1 MAGEM
6 LDRVLDRTVP
16 LKAQVAVA
24 RSHRL
29 ASDGIWLD
37 AGAVNIELLT
47 SEPVGPRAASPI
59 DEHRSE
65 HIAVKRF
72 DRSQSDTW
80 ITQ

>member
-1 MAGEM
+1 VAGEM

-37 AGAVNIELLT
+37 ARAVNIKRALL
-47 SEPVGPRAASPI
+47 SIWG
-59 DEHRSE
+59 
-65 HIAVKRF
+65 
-72 DRSQSDTW
+72 
-80 ITQ
+80 